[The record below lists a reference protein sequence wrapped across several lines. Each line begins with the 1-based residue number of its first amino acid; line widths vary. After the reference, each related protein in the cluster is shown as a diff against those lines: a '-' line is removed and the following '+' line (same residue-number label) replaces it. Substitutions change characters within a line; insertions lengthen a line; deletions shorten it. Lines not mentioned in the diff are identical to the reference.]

1 MLRRLM
7 KPSTPE
13 PGGQSE
19 AELARELGQEL
30 AGWFA
35 TPPGRYILD
44 WEQAQLDEAVV
55 NRFGFNALQLGL
67 PDLDALRANRM
78 PHRWLSVPE
87 PLPSGSGRRV
97 ALINHAA
104 ALPFPEDSLD
114 LIVLPHTLELSAD
127 PHAVLR
133 EVERVLVPEGR
144 AVICGL
150 NPLSAWGMRQYWSHL
165 MAGIGLGATR
175 LGRRF
180 LPEAGD
186 FIDPWRLKD
195 WLKLLSFEV
204 ESCHYGCYRPAVRSE
219 KWLQRWA
226 WMDGLGSRS
235 WPFLGAVY
243 FLVAVKRV
251 KGMRLLG
258 PAWKPRRAA
267 SAPVAVAQRPS
278 LKGQRTPQAA
288 RQP

>member
-1 MLRRLM
+1 M
-7 KPSTPE
+7 KRSTPDPAE
-13 PGGQSE
+13 PNQAGLE
-19 AELARELGQEL
+19 RELGQEL
-30 AGWFA
+30 AAWFI
-35 TPPGRYILD
+35 TPPGRYMLA

-55 NRFGFNALQLGL
+55 DRFGFNALQLGL

-87 PLPSGSGRRV
+87 PLPTGGGGRI

-104 ALPFPEDSLD
+104 ALPFAADSLD

-144 AVICGL
+144 LVVCGL
-150 NPLSAWGMRQYWSHL
+150 NPLSAWGMRQYGSHL
-165 MAGIGLGATR
+165 MACIGLGDTR

-180 LPEAGD
+180 LPEVGD
-186 FIDPWRLKD
+186 FISPWRLKD

-204 ESCHYGCYRPAVRSE
+204 ESCHYGCYRPALRSD

-226 WMDGLGSRS
+226 WIDSLGARS
-235 WPFLGAVY
+235 WPFFGAVY

-258 PAWKPRRAA
+258 PAWKPRRTA
-267 SAPVAVAQRPS
+267 SAPVAVVQRPA
-278 LKGQRTPQAA
+278 LKGRRSPQMG
-288 RQP
+288 RLP